1 MDFTYPIQAIL
12 VALSL
17 LFAPADTQR
26 IHISGVDFSGVLIR
40 RDAAGWRLTGTKDH
54 QSLAIDGTRLGGAAR
69 GEKEANELEAYVS
82 KAAGHDWE
90 KEPRLTLP
98 DDVNA
103 DALVIDRNPDGFKLR
118 NNRGTE
124 GIYNYTVLYVR
135 YDPAEG
141 PTCNVLGAVKQP
153 GVLALRDGDTLRSV
167 LLRAGGPAGKVTP
180 PIVWVLGGKPGE
192 KLFKREGFD
201 LVGMLEGRV
210 ANPTILDGETIHV
223 EPTVLLELARDGSLE
238 VDGQACSADEL
249 PVRLRDRV
257 DAGVRS
263 ATLHAHRDTPNDRI
277 QPLFDACIAA
287 GIPSERLVFDSAAVP
302 D

>member
-1 MDFTYPIQAIL
+1 M
-12 VALSL
+12 
-17 LFAPADTQR
+17 
-26 IHISGVDFSGVLIR
+26 
-40 RDAAGWRLTGTKDH
+40 
-54 QSLAIDGTRLGGAAR
+54 
-69 GEKEANELEAYVS
+69 
-82 KAAGHDWE
+82 
-90 KEPRLTLP
+90 
-98 DDVNA
+98 NA
-103 DALVIDRNPDGFKLR
+103 DALVINKTPDGFKLR

-124 GIYNYTVLYVR
+124 GIYNYTVLFVR

-167 LLRAGGPAGKVTP
+167 LLRAGGPAGMVTP

-210 ANPTILDGETIHV
+210 ANPAILDGETIHV
-223 EPTVLLELARDGSLE
+223 EPTVLLELARDGSLA
-238 VDGQACSADEL
+238 VDGQACPADEL

-263 ATLHAHRDTPNDRI
+263 ATLHAHRDTPDDQV
-277 QPLFDACIAA
+277 QPLLDAFIAA
-287 GIPSERLVFDSAAVP
+287 GIPADRLKHDSAAVP